1 MKTLKYSINFSNGL
15 RVQRQRIIRK
25 VEETL
30 SDKRGWTRMGYK
42 FVLIEGK
49 KESVDFTI
57 QFVSNS
63 YVERI
68 CNFTGLSCAD
78 TNTKTIYMNIYN
90 WRNGR
95 SLSGLNTDD
104 YRTYMINHEVGHILG
119 RGHLQCGNRGTRV
132 PVMVQQTL
140 GIGDCRPNPW
150 PLSWE

>member
-1 MKTLKYSINFSNGL
+1 MKKLKYNINFANGL

-30 SDKRGWTRMGYK
+30 TDKRGWRRMGYQ
-42 FVLIEGK
+42 FVLVEDTT
-49 KESVDFTI
+49 EPVNFTI
-57 QFVSNS
+57 RFVSNS
-63 YVERI
+63 YIERI

-78 TNTKTIYMNIYN
+78 TNTKMIYMNIEN

-95 SLSGLNTDD
+95 RLSGLDKED

-119 RGHLQCGNRGTRV
+119 RGHSQCGNPGTRV

-140 GIGDCRPNPW
+140 GIYKCKPNPW